1 MISGISFV
9 YPIFL
14 VVTFHSGGVR
24 SFPAAQIQ
32 VLTCAEATEVIAVVS
47 DNFGRSKTLV
57 PKYFTFILT
66 FP

>member
-32 VLTCAEATEVIAVVS
+32 VLACSEATEAIADIS
-47 DNFGRSKTLV
+47 DNFGTITTLV
-57 PKYFTFILT
+57 IKNLNAILT
-66 FP
+66 FL